1 MYLYNA
7 VTYAKGSFDKCLLIY
22 CHVSQIKVKHLW
34 PEREGSQ
41 TSESQRGLGNV
52 ALCFCICPNT
62 KDGHC
67 RQL

>member
-41 TSESQRGLGNV
+41 TSESQRGLKWAGVGRAKVNWDLV
-52 ALCFCICPNT
+52 
-62 KDGHC
+62 
-67 RQL
+67 